1 MVSSSQSM
9 SPSDASADIQL
20 GISPILREA
29 SSQSNDGKWAGYNAL
44 ILLVSLIAI
53 GMLAIGV
60 VVELTPSARSL
71 LAYAD
76 LFVCGVF
83 LVDFIVSLI
92 QAPNRWNY
100 FFTWGW
106 IDLLSSI
113 PIFDSMRLGRAARI
127 VRVVRVIRGIKA
139 TRFLASLIFQNR
151 TRNALL
157 AGSFVAV
164 VVILSCS
171 FAILQ
176 FEGAHG
182 GNITTAEDA
191 VWWSICTV
199 TTVGYGDLYPTSWE
213 GRIVAFILMV
223 TGASS
228 FGALSGLIAG
238 HFLQHE
244 DDHQDELRDLTAQV
258 ACLRQLIEENGL
270 PRSSSAGPAS
280 ANKQV
285 VEDQCRAA

>member
-1 MVSSSQSM
+1 M
-9 SPSDASADIQL
+9 
-20 GISPILREA
+20 
-29 SSQSNDGKWAGYNAL
+29 
-44 ILLVSLIAI
+44 
-53 GMLAIGV
+53 
-60 VVELTPSARSL
+60 
-71 LAYAD
+71 
-76 LFVCGVF
+76 
-83 LVDFIVSLI
+83 I
-92 QAPNRWNY
+92 QAPNRWKY

-113 PIFDSMRLGRAARI
+113 PIFDWMRLGRAARI
-127 VRVVRVIRGIKA
+127 VRVIRVIRGIKA

-164 VVILSCS
+164 VVIFSCS

-258 ACLRQLIEENGL
+258 ASLRQLIEENGI
-270 PRSSSAGPAS
+270 PRSSSASPAS
-280 ANKQV
+280 DKQSG
-285 VEDQCRAA
+285 EEQCRAA